1 MSIAQRF
8 SALALGLGLALLP
21 GTVQAQEQDFSAV
34 EIKTVPV
41 AENVYVLLG
50 EGGNIGVSAGP
61 DGVFLIDD
69 QFAPL
74 TEKIRAAI
82 AEISDQ
88 PIKFV
93 LNTHWHFDHTGG
105 NENLGKEGTI
115 IVAHDNVYQRMSTD
129 QFIEAFGM
137 EVAPSPKAALP
148 VISFS
153 DTTTFYLNGDRICAF
168 HVDPAHTD
176 GDSIVHFHEANVIH
190 MGDTYFNG
198 IYPFIDTSSGGSID
212 GMIAAVE
219 EVLELANDETVIIPG
234 HGAISNRAEL
244 VVYYNLL
251 KTVRDRVGAAIAQG
265 QTLEQVLADS
275 PLTDL
280 DEKYGQGFLK
290 PEQFLTIIYKDLS
303 NP

>member
-21 GTVQAQEQDFSAV
+21 ATVQAQEQDFSAV
-34 EIKTVPV
+34 EIETVPV

-82 AEISDQ
+82 AKISDQ

-105 NENLGKEGTI
+105 NENLGNEGTI

-137 EVAPSPKAALP
+137 EVEPSPKAALP

-176 GDSIVHFHEANVIH
+176 GDSIVQFHEANVIH

-198 IYPFIDTSSGGSID
+198 IYPCIDTSSGGSID

-234 HGAISNRAEL
+234 HGTISNRAEL
-244 VVYYNLL
+244 VVYHNLL
-251 KTVRDRVGAAIAQG
+251 KTVRDRIGAAIAQG

-290 PEQFLTIIYKDLS
+290 PEQFLTIIYKGLS